1 MKFEEYILNLAPQ
14 GETALFVR
22 QKPTLFE
29 GQYQFHADGA
39 IKATWPAYLPT
50 HKRKAGQAWYG
61 NTASFIIDRFKDG
74 KPSASA
80 ANCEYVLLM
89 ILDDVGDP
97 EKTTKLPPLEPTF
110 KMETSAGSFQWGYVY
125 REQPTKGEHS
135 AAIRAIAE
143 AGYTDKG
150 AINAVRN
157 FRLPGSVNL
166 KPGRDNFESVLIEF
180 HPEREFTLP
189 EICEAFGVTPGE
201 PESNGPRPLRISDD
215 GTDDVMIWLSETG
228 RLLST
233 PNNDGWAA
241 IICPNAHEHTTGD
254 PQARYM
260 PANRA
265 FCCYHGHCDH
275 LDSRAFLHWVAEQGG
290 PNHDPGLRDE
300 LLATRMREAMSKL
313 QPTAEFPDEA
323 ARIIAEVERKE
334 HGRLER
340 DAWFERFAYL
350 QNDNAFFD
358 MLESRVI
365 SRGSFDATFRHVE
378 CRSIHNRKLRIQA
391 SVSFDELREK
401 KGARILI
408 GTTYAAGE
416 SALCAR
422 NGDVY
427 GNRWRD
433 GRPPIQ
439 RGGDP
444 TRWLEHVEKMIPDQA
459 ERNHILDVM
468 AFKLQNPNI
477 KINHAIL
484 HGGKSGSGKDTM
496 WSPFFWA
503 VGGDGANVVQIKP
516 EDVNS
521 QWGYS
526 LESEVICYQ
535 ELRPVD
541 AKDRRAL
548 ENQLKPIIAAPPEY
562 LMVNRK
568 NEHPYQALNRVL
580 VVAMSNERVA
590 IHLPSEDRRWFV
602 VWSEADPMSK
612 EDGNDFWEW
621 INKRGGREAVAAWLH
636 DRDVSAFSPGARP
649 MMTEAKAIMIES
661 GLSGAES
668 YLVEMMRAR
677 VGEFSKGVVGAPW
690 HALCDRIMGGAP
702 AGMKLVQG
710 ALLHAFKEAGWVDM
724 GRLAS
729 RTNGG
734 KKHIFCSPEMRHLSR
749 SEMRDLVE
757 EPPSPL
763 MVRVK

>member
-1 MKFEEYILNLAPQ
+1 MDFIAFITSLAPE
-14 GETALFVR
+14 GETFLVVK
-22 QKPTLFE
+22 QKPVGKGL
-29 GQYQFHADGA
+29 QFYADGA
-39 IKATWPAYLPT
+39 IKATWPAMLPE
-50 HKRKAGQAWYG
+50 KMRGRGAWYG
-61 NTASFIIDRFKDG
+61 NTASFIIDRFVDG
-74 KPSASA
+74 RVSASA

-89 ILDDVGDP
+89 LLDDVGDP
-97 EKTTKLPPLEPTF
+97 KKTTKMPPLKPTWI
-110 KMETSAGSFQWGYVY
+110 METSPGSFQWGYVF
-125 REQPTKGEHS
+125 RIQPAKDEFS
-135 AAIRAIAE
+135 AAIAAIAE

-166 KPGRDNFESVLIEF
+166 KPGKDNFEARLVEF
-180 HPEREFTLP
+180 HPERDFTLE
-189 EICEAFGVTPGE
+189 EIIKAFDVVPGE
-201 PESNGPRPLRISDD
+201 VGNSGYRPLRLADD
-215 GTDDVMIWLSETG
+215 GTDDVLIWLSNNG
-228 RLLST
+228 KLFSR
-233 PNNDGWAA
+233 PNHDGWASVE
-241 IICPNAHEHTTGD
+241 CPNAAEHSNGD
-254 PQARYM
+254 PIGRYN
-260 PANRA
+260 PTTRS
-265 FCCYHGHCDH
+265 FCCYHAHCTDTIR
-275 LDSRAFLHWVAEQGG
+275 SAEFLAWVAEQGG
-290 PNHDPGLRDE
+290 PNHKPGLRDE
-300 LLATRMREAMSKL
+300 LLSQKMSSALAKL
-313 QPTAEFPDEA
+313 TPTDAFPDEA
-323 ARIIAEVERKE
+323 KRVIEEVERKE

-340 DAWFERFAYL
+340 EAWFERFAYL
-350 QNDNAFFD
+350 QVDNAFFD

-365 SRGSFDATFRHVE
+365 SRPSFDATFRHVE
-378 CRSIHNRKLRIQA
+378 CRSIHNLKLRVQA
-391 SVSFDELREK
+391 SVSFDELRER

-408 GTTYAAGE
+408 STTYAAGE
-416 SALCAR
+416 SPLCTR

-433 GRPPIQ
+433 ARPPIQ

-444 TRWLEHVEKMIPDQA
+444 TRWLEHVAMMIPDEA
-459 ERNHILDVM
+459 ERNHVLDVM
-468 AFKLQNPNI
+468 AFKVQNPSI

-484 HGGKSGSGKDTM
+484 HGGKSGSGKDTL
-496 WSPFFWA
+496 WYPFFWA
-503 VGGDGANVVQIKP
+503 IGGSAQTNVIQIKP

-521 QWGYS
+521 QWGYA

-548 ENQLKPIIAAPPEY
+548 ENSLKPIIAAPPEF

-568 NEHPYQALNRVL
+568 NEHPYQAVNRVL

-602 VWSEADPMSK
+602 IWSEAEPMPREIGESFWDWLTK
-612 EDGNDFWEW
+612 E
-621 INKRGGREAVAAWLH
+621 GGREAVAAWLH

-668 YLVEMMRAR
+668 YMVEMMRAC

-690 HALCDRIMGGAP
+690 HALCDRLAGGAP
-702 AGMKLVQG
+702 AGLKLVQG
-710 ALLHAFKEAGWVDM
+710 ALLHAFKEAGWIDM

-729 RTNGG
+729 RTHGT
-734 KKHIFCSPEMRHLSR
+734 KKHIFCAPEMRHLSR

-757 EPPSPL
+757 EPPAPL